1 MSYIGRVEQKASDI
15 RRFNVTGSTSA
26 THTLTWS
33 PPNEQSLIITIN
45 GVKQQEDAYSV
56 SGTTLT
62 LTSALVST
70 DKMEVVGILDIGES
84 SVPAN
89 DSITNAMVK
98 SDAAIAKSKLASL
111 DIVDADVNASAAITQ
126 SKLSLD
132 ITNSEVNASA
142 AIALSKLA
150 TDPSNASNLAS
161 GTVPTARLGSG
172 TASSSTFL
180 RGDQSWASAGEVL
193 TDFCRISAQST
204 FTSLVNNTLTTLA
217 FDTTDFDVHGSM
229 ANLANNRIDIKTAGY
244 YVVGGGL
251 HIGAE
256 SGNESRYVWVN
267 QYDNSASASVDGIAK
282 QNITQTSHSGA
293 QWLSCMTI
301 IQLGVDD
308 YLTLQGFSN
317 GGSGP
322 STQRYELYCGR
333 IK

>member
-111 DIVDADVNASAAITQ
+111 DIVNADVNASAAIAT
-126 SKLSLD
+126 SKISG
-132 ITNSEVNASA
+132 
-142 AIALSKLA
+142 LA
-150 TDPSNASNLAS
+150 TSATTDTTDASNIAS
-161 GTVPTARLGSG
+161 GTLATARLGSG

-180 RGDQSWASAGEVL
+180 RGDQSWAEAGGGKVLQVVSSIDNTNTSVMSTTSSSYVDMGSPYSVTLTPAATTSKIIVQAVVPAHFTDGGSYKSEFSFYRDIGGAGYSAVL
-193 TDFCRISAQST
+193 TNNNGMTQSQGTQNTQYTFQIIDSPSTTSAVTYKLYWKVASG
-204 FTSLVNNTLTTLA
+204 TTA
-217 FDTTDFDVHGSM
+217 KVTAYTVRSM
-229 ANLANNRIDIKTAGY
+229 YAWE
-244 YVVGGGL
+244 
-251 HIGAE
+251 IGA
-256 SGNESRYVWVN
+256 
-267 QYDNSASASVDGIAK
+267 
-282 QNITQTSHSGA
+282 
-293 QWLSCMTI
+293 
-301 IQLGVDD
+301 
-308 YLTLQGFSN
+308 
-317 GGSGP
+317 
-322 STQRYELYCGR
+322 
-333 IK
+333 